1 MFSYTVGFFLFFQ
14 FIFICGNPNRF
25 KWFESQYYPISISS
39 DIKYIHNA
47 PKRRHNPSSW
57 LIRALNC
64 GSLLP
69 SPQPSATL
77 LPSISVILII
87 SKYVSWAFMM
97 SYKMPHCV
105 YVQVS
110 KETRN
115 QLIGNHFIRIVLLHW
130 QREPVGEGRQYCG
143 WNNSVGSYL
152 EGLINPVVLSVDI
165 NSSQ

>member
-1 MFSYTVGFFLFFQ
+1 MEIQKDLRNLKIWSHYCP
-14 FIFICGNPNRF
+14 IC
-25 KWFESQYYPISISS
+25 ISS
-39 DIKYIHNA
+39 DIKYIHNS
-47 PKRRHNPSSW
+47 PKRHHNPSSW

-64 GSLLP
+64 SSLLL
-69 SPQPSATL
+69 SPEPSATL

-87 SKYVSWAFMM
+87 SKYLLWAFLM

-115 QLIGNHFIRIVLLHW
+115 QLLGKHFIRIVLLHW
-130 QREPVGEGRQYCG
+130 QREPVEEGRQCCG

-152 EGLINPVVLSVDI
+152 EGLINPIVLSVDI

>member
-1 MFSYTVGFFLFFQ
+1 MFSYTVGFFLFFFNLFSFVEIQ
-14 FIFICGNPNRF
+14 IDLSDLKVSIIQYLFQVTLNTFITC
-25 KWFESQYYPISISS
+25 QSITT
-39 DIKYIHNA
+39 IHL
-47 PKRRHNPSSW
+47 PGSF
-57 LIRALNC
+57 RALNC

-115 QLIGNHFIRIVLLHW
+115 QLIGKHFIRIVLL
-130 QREPVGEGRQYCG
+130 Y
-143 WNNSVGSYL
+143 
-152 EGLINPVVLSVDI
+152 
-165 NSSQ
+165 